1 MAMETIGRLKRD
13 AQQIM
18 VDHSFIFVNEYCT
31 SKTCPTD
38 ANGKPIHKNDF
49 QKLQNLVTE
58 EIFCPKC
65 RREAVERCFR
75 ESETQRH
82 ETIFGTEAQKYD
94 YLKRYSIIGER
105 ELITKNKGLKDYVPT
120 TTEAKANKD
129 LATQAVLKIV
139 GGTPI
144 NVLLTGNTGCG
155 KSHLSFGIANNV
167 NEMSRRD
174 GHAMTVVYFNYK
186 KIYNMITAS
195 FNDKSLKGR
204 DYFLKIA
211 ENAQCLVLDDV
222 GSELK
227 KESAFSSEL
236 LTEFLDSRE
245 EKHTI
250 ITSNYNFDSL
260 KQLYDPRFT
269 SRLSRYQFPIT
280 FAETGDYRAGQIVM

>member
-1 MAMETIGRLKRD
+1 METIGKLKRD
-13 AQQIM
+13 AEQIM
-18 VDHSFIFVNEYCT
+18 ADHLFIYVSEFCTMNSCLINSEGKPVHKNEY
-31 SKTCPTD
+31 
-38 ANGKPIHKNDF
+38 
-49 QKLQNLVTE
+49 QKMQNLITG

-65 RREAVERCFR
+65 RRESLEINFMK
-75 ESETQRH
+75 SETKRH
-82 ETIFGTEAQKYD
+82 ETMFGDEAQKYS

-105 ELITKNKGLKDYVPT
+105 ELITKNKGLKDYIPT
-120 TTEAKANKD
+120 TPEAVKNKD
-129 LATQAVLKIV
+129 LATQALLKIV
-139 GGTPI
+139 GGAPI
-144 NVLLTGNTGCG
+144 NVLITGNPGCG
-155 KSHLSFGIANNV
+155 KSHISFGIANNV

-186 KIYNMITAS
+186 KVYNMVTAS
-195 FNDKSLKGR
+195 FSDKTMKGR

-227 KESAFSSEL
+227 KDSAYSSEL

-245 EKHTI
+245 EKQTI
-250 ITSNYNFDSL
+250 ITSNYNFESL

-280 FAETGDYRAGQIVM
+280 FADTGDYRASQIVM

>member
-1 MAMETIGRLKRD
+1 METIGKLKGD
-13 AQQIM
+13 AEQIM
-18 VDHSFIFVNEYCT
+18 ADHLFIYVNEFCT
-31 SKTCPTD
+31 MDSCLTNCE
-38 ANGKPIHKNDF
+38 GKPVHQNKYR
-49 QKLQNLVTE
+49 KMQNLITG
-58 EIFCPKC
+58 EIYCPKC
-65 RREAVERCFR
+65 RRESLELNFT
-75 ESETQRH
+75 ESETKKH
-82 ETIFGTEAQKYD
+82 ETLFGSEAQKYS

-105 ELITKNKGLKDYVPT
+105 ELITKNKGLKDYNPT
-120 TTEAKANKD
+120 TKEAIRNKE
-129 LATQAVLKIV
+129 LATQALLKIV
-139 GGTPI
+139 GGAPI
-144 NVLLTGNTGCG
+144 NVLITGNTGCG
-155 KSHLSFGIANNV
+155 KSHISFGIANNV

-195 FNDKSLKGR
+195 FSDKSMKGR
-204 DYFLKIA
+204 DYFIKIA

-227 KESAFSSEL
+227 KDSAFSSEL

-245 EKHTI
+245 EKQTI
-250 ITSNYNFDSL
+250 ITANYNFESL

>member
-1 MAMETIGRLKRD
+1 MTIETIGRLKRD

-18 VDHSFIFVNEYCT
+18 VEHSFIFVNEYCT
-31 SKTCPTD
+31 SETCLTD
-38 ANGKPIHKNDF
+38 TNGKPFHKNDY
-49 QKLQNLVTE
+49 QKMQNLVTE

-65 RREAVERCFR
+65 RRESIERSFM
-75 ESETQRH
+75 EDETKRH
-82 ETIFGTEAQKYD
+82 EMLFGTEAQKYD

-105 ELITKNKGLKDYVPT
+105 ELITKNKGLKDYIPST
-120 TTEAKANKD
+120 AEAKTNKD
-129 LATQAVLKIV
+129 LATQAVLKIT

-144 NVLLTGNTGCG
+144 NVLITGNNGCG

-195 FNDKSLKGR
+195 FVDKSMRSR
-204 DYFLKIA
+204 DYFLRIA

-227 KESAFSSEL
+227 KDAAFSSEL

-250 ITSNYNFDSL
+250 ITSNYNFESL

>member
-1 MAMETIGRLKRD
+1 MQTTGKLKRN
-13 AQQIM
+13 AEQIM
-18 VDHSFIFVNEYCT
+18 ADHLFIFVDEFCT
-31 SKTCPTD
+31 SETCLTHSD
-38 ANGKPIHKNDF
+38 GKPVHKNEF
-49 QKLQNLVTE
+49 QKLQNLITGEV
-58 EIFCPKC
+58 FCPKC
-65 RREAVERCFR
+65 RRESVEFNFT

-82 ETIFGTEAQKYD
+82 ENMFGTEAQKYG

-105 ELITKNKGLKDYVPT
+105 ELITKNKGLKDYIPT
-120 TTEAKANKD
+120 TPEAVKNKD
-129 LATQAVLKIV
+129 LATQALLKIV
-139 GGTPI
+139 GGAPI
-144 NVLLTGNTGCG
+144 NVLITGNPGCG
-155 KSHLSFGIANNV
+155 KSHISFGIANNV

-174 GHAMTVVYFNYK
+174 GHAMKVVYFNYK

-211 ENAQCLVLDDV
+211 ENAECLVLDDV

-227 KESAFSSEL
+227 KDSAFSSEL

-245 EKHTI
+245 EKQTI
-250 ITSNYNFDSL
+250 ITSNYNFESL

>member
-1 MAMETIGRLKRD
+1 MTMETIGRLKRD

-18 VDHSFIFVNEYCT
+18 VEHSFIFVNEYCT
-31 SKTCPTD
+31 SETCLTD
-38 ANGKPIHKNDF
+38 TNGKPFHKNDY
-49 QKLQNLVTE
+49 QKMQNLVTE

-65 RREAVERCFR
+65 RRESIERSFM
-75 ESETQRH
+75 EDETKRH
-82 ETIFGTEAQKYD
+82 EMLFGTEAQKYD

-105 ELITKNKGLKDYVPT
+105 ELITKNKGLKDYIPST
-120 TTEAKANKD
+120 AEAKTNKD
-129 LATQAVLKIV
+129 LATQAVLKIT

-144 NVLLTGNTGCG
+144 NVLITGNNGCG

-195 FNDKSLKGR
+195 FVDKSMRSR
-204 DYFLKIA
+204 DYFLRIA

-227 KESAFSSEL
+227 KDAAFSSEL
-236 LTEFLDSRE
+236 LTEFLDCRE

-250 ITSNYNFDSL
+250 ITSNYNFESL

>member
-1 MAMETIGRLKRD
+1 MTMETIGRLKRD

-18 VDHSFIFVNEYCT
+18 VEHSFIFVNEYCT
-31 SKTCPTD
+31 SETSLTD
-38 ANGKPIHKNDF
+38 IEGKPFHKNDY
-49 QKLQNLVTE
+49 QKMQNLVTE

-65 RREAVERCFR
+65 RRESIERNFM
-75 ESETQRH
+75 EDETKRH
-82 ETIFGTEAQKYD
+82 EMLFGTEVQKYD

-105 ELITKNKGLKDYVPT
+105 ELITKNKGLKDYIPT
-120 TTEAKANKD
+120 TAEAKTNKD
-129 LATQAVLKIV
+129 LATQAVLKIA

-144 NVLLTGNTGCG
+144 NVLITGGNGCG

-186 KIYNMITAS
+186 KIYSMITAS
-195 FNDKSLKGR
+195 FVDKSLRSR
-204 DYFLKIA
+204 DYFLRIA

-227 KESAFSSEL
+227 KDAAFSSEL
-236 LTEFLDSRE
+236 LTEFLDCRE

-250 ITSNYNFDSL
+250 ITSNYNFESL